1 MAVDFPGRP
10 DEERSMPSA
19 RLPPTAATTVR
30 PRPLPALPSWP
41 IRALFVAFPLWW
53 VLGLGNL
60 IWPVL
65 AVPMALALMLRGRV
79 RAPRGFGVWLL
90 FLFWMFVSALAIN
103 DIRIVGWAFR
113 AMLYVAVTVLFLYV
127 YNSSRRSLPVR
138 TIAVIMATYWVV
150 VVLGGYL
157 GVLMPQGGF
166 STPVE
171 RLLPG
176 SLETPYVRELVHPT
190 FAQVSGVEQ
199 GYPPRTQAPF
209 TYTNE
214 WAANFAMLMP
224 FVFIALAQVRRG
236 GFRLLLLLMLPLSLV
251 PVFLSLNRGLLV
263 SLAVGLVY
271 AAVRSTLHGRVRA
284 LLVVILVAVTAVAVA
299 PALPKRPEQAQGE
312 SNETRLTLYAETVQR
327 IGASPLIGFGAPRP
341 SEDSTNPS
349 AGTQGQ
355 LWMVLFSHGVPGLIF
370 FLGWYLWAVW
380 RSRATPSRTRLW
392 THVTLLIGT
401 LVLPIY
407 GMLSSGL
414 AVFMVAAAVSW
425 RELDAESPREAG
437 TAEASTGGSLS
448 APPWQ
453 ALPAM
458 RDRGEG
464 VHPA

>member
-1 MAVDFPGRP
+1 
-10 DEERSMPSA
+10 
-19 RLPPTAATTVR
+19 
-30 PRPLPALPSWP
+30 
-41 IRALFVAFPLWW
+41 
-53 VLGLGNL
+53 VLQSIGLGNL

-65 AVPMALALMLRGRV
+65 AVPMALALMIRGRV

-90 FLFWMFVSALAIN
+90 FLFWMCVSALAIN

-113 AMLYVAVTVLFLYV
+113 ASLYVAATVLFLYV

-138 TIAVIMATYWVV
+138 TIAVIMAAYWVV

-157 GVLMPQGGF
+157 GVLVPQGGF

-171 RLLPG
+171 KLVPG
-176 SLETPYVRELVHPT
+176 GLDTPYIRELVHPT
-190 FAQVSGVEQ
+190 FAQVSGYGE

-214 WAANFAMLMP
+214 WAANFAMLLP
-224 FVFIALAQVRRG
+224 FVFIALAQLRRG

-251 PVFLSLNRGLLV
+251 PMFLSLNRGLLA

-271 AAVRSTLHGRVRA
+271 AAVRSTMHGRVRA
-284 LLVVILVAVTAVAVA
+284 LLVVVLLAVIAVAVA

-312 SNETRLTLYAETVQR
+312 SNETRLTLYAETVR
-327 IGASPLIGFGAPRP
+327 RVGASPLIGFGAPRP

-355 LWMVLFSHGVPGLIF
+355 LWMVLFSHGFPGLVF

-380 RSRATPSRTRLW
+380 RSRTTPSRVRLW

-401 LVLPIY
+401 MVLPIY

-414 AVFMVAAAVSW
+414 TVFMVAAAVSW

-453 ALPAM
+453 PLPAM
-458 RDRGEG
+458 RERRG